1 MRPASSPCLW
11 IACCQSRGRCRRGGR
26 GGLFFFSS
34 RSFSSFF
41 APPLPLSSPSP
52 AHTLSL
58 SLNPGSLSLQHC
70 QFGHLRTCARA
81 APPRSSTFQRRQKKV
96 CSDPSPP
103 EGTLTAGTGAG
114 PGRDDARSRRRVR
127 DRGRGAAA
135 VCPRRDGA
143 GDPCSAGQGRSG
155 RNDTFFLAF
164 YSPFFLSFLL
174 FFLFIFFFFF
184 SFLFKLYDIFTPLW
198 RFCNVSIVYSHT
210 AAIIVDLWICIG
222 REIFDYV

>member
-1 MRPASSPCLW
+1 MKSQEKGVLHLLAASFLALPLDRMLPVPRPMLAW
-11 IACCQSRGRCRRGGR
+11 AWGR

-103 EGTLTAGTGAG
+103 VGTLTAGTGAG
-114 PGRDDARSRRRVR
+114 TGRDEARSRRRAAPPR
-127 DRGRGAAA
+127 PRGSRSSACAPGRGYS
-135 VCPRRDGA
+135 G
-143 GDPCSAGQGRSG
+143 GDPRSRGDRAGGRS
-155 RNDTFFLAF
+155 DTFFSA
-164 YSPFFLSFLL
+164 
-174 FFLFIFFFFF
+174 FF
-184 SFLFKLYDIFTPLW
+184 SFF
-198 RFCNVSIVYSHT
+198 
-210 AAIIVDLWICIG
+210 
-222 REIFDYV
+222 

>member
-1 MRPASSPCLW
+1 MRPASSPCPW
-11 IACCQSRGRCRRGGR
+11 IACCQSRGRCWRGLGV
-26 GGLFFFSS
+26 GGAFFFFSS

-103 EGTLTAGTGAG
+103 VGTLTAGTGAG
-114 PGRDDARSRRRVR
+114 TGRDEARSRRRAAPPR
-127 DRGRGAAA
+127 PRGSGSAACAPGRGHS
-135 VCPRRDGA
+135 G
-143 GDPCSAGQGRSG
+143 GDPRSPGERAAGRS
-155 RNDTFFLAF
+155 DTFFFSAL
-164 YSPFFLSFLL
+164 
-174 FFLFIFFFFF
+174 FFFFYGILI
-184 SFLFKLYDIFTPLW
+184 LFWSL
-198 RFCNVSIVYSHT
+198 CNVSIVYSHP
-210 AAIIVDLWICIG
+210 AVIAVDLSAYRG
-222 REIFDYV
+222 REI